1 VPQTLLAL
9 VALLAS
15 VAAIVWGA
23 ETFAEHLTDAS
34 ARLGVSTFALALLL
48 AGAEPEELATSV
60 TAALRGVPAIA
71 YGDVIGTNVAMC
83 TVALGLGALIAPLPF
98 GPRVRRYALLALP
111 VGVVAVAL
119 VWDGHLGRAEGA
131 LLVGLYATYVALIW
145 RVERHPPA
153 LGELSE
159 LDEDED
165 HDDDGPQAPV
175 GATGAAVSTRARS
188 RVGRD
193 LLLVLAG
200 LAAMAGGATVL
211 VEAVR
216 RLSGIEETQTKL
228 GLTVVGFA
236 TAFELVVL
244 AVSAA
249 RRGMPE
255 TVLASVVGSFAYNV
269 TMTLGAGALARPLTV
284 LAADQLHLPLL
295 AMLGAL
301 LFVLALALPTGR
313 LTRPA
318 GALLLAA
325 YPGFIALVLAS

>member
-34 ARLGVSTFALALLL
+34 TRLRVSAFALALLL

-98 GPRVRRYALLALP
+98 GPRVRRYAKLALP
-111 VGVVAVAL
+111 VGVIATVL
-119 VWDGHLGRAEGA
+119 IWDGHLGRAEGT
-131 LLVGLYATYVALIW
+131 LLVGLYAAYVALIW
-145 RVERHPPA
+145 IAERHPPA
-153 LGELSE
+153 LGELGE
-159 LDEDED
+159 LDD
-165 HDDDGPQAPV
+165 HDRQPQAAAPP
-175 GATGAAVSTRARS
+175 TGAAAPTQARS

-200 LAAMAGGATVL
+200 LAAMVGGATVL

-216 RLSGIEETQTKL
+216 RLSGIEETQTRL
-228 GLTVVGFA
+228 GLTLVGFA
-236 TAFELVVL
+236 TAFELIVL
-244 AVSAA
+244 AVAAA
-249 RRGMPE
+249 RRGMTE
-255 TVLASVVGSFAYNV
+255 TVLASVVGSFAYNT

-295 AMLGAL
+295 AMVGAL
-301 LFVLALALPTGR
+301 LAVLALALPTGR

-318 GALLLAA
+318 GALLLTA
-325 YPGFIALVLAS
+325 YPAFIFLVLAG

>member
-1 VPQTLLAL
+1 MLATLLAL
-9 VALLAS
+9 VGLLAS

-48 AGAEPEELATSV
+48 AGAEPEELATAV
-60 TAALRGVPAIA
+60 TAALRGVPSIA

-111 VGVVAVAL
+111 VGVVAVVL
-119 VWDGHLGRAEGA
+119 VWDGHLGRPEGA
-131 LLVGLYATYVALIW
+131 LLVGLYAAYVALIW
-145 RVERHPPA
+145 VAERHPPA

-159 LDEDED
+159 LDD
-165 HDDDGPQAPV
+165 HDDDEPQAAA
-175 GATGAAVSTRARS
+175 GATGAAVPTRARS

-193 LLLVLAG
+193 LLLVVAG

-216 RLSGIEETQTKL
+216 RISGIEETQTKL

-236 TAFELVVL
+236 TAFELIVL
-244 AVSAA
+244 AVAAA
-249 RRGMPE
+249 RRGMTE

-269 TMTLGAGALARPLTV
+269 TMTLGAGALARPLQV

-301 LFVLALALPTGR
+301 VAVLVLALPTGR

-325 YPGFIALVLAS
+325 YPCFVALVLVS

>member
-1 VPQTLLAL
+1 
-9 VALLAS
+9 
-15 VAAIVWGA
+15 
-23 ETFAEHLTDAS
+23 
-34 ARLGVSTFALALLL
+34 LALLL

-111 VGVVAVAL
+111 VGLVAVVL
-119 VWDGHLGRAEGA
+119 IWDGHLGRPEGA
-131 LLVGLYATYVALIW
+131 LLVGLYAAYVALIW
-145 RVERHPPA
+145 VAERHPPA

-159 LDEDED
+159 FDD
-165 HDDDGPQAPV
+165 HDHEPQPTAP
-175 GATGAAVSTRARS
+175 TGVAVPTRARS

-216 RLSGIEETQTKL
+216 RISGIEETQTKL

-244 AVSAA
+244 AVAAA
-249 RRGMPE
+249 RRGMTE

-284 LAADQLHLPLL
+284 LGADQLHLPLL

-325 YPGFIALVLAS
+325 YPAFIALVLAS

>member
-1 VPQTLLAL
+1 VPETLLAL

-83 TVALGLGALIAPLPF
+83 TVALGLAALIAPLPF

-111 VGVVAVAL
+111 VGVVAVVL
-119 VWDGHLGRAEGA
+119 VWDGHLGRGEGA
-131 LLVGLYATYVALIW
+131 LLVSLYAAYVALIW
-145 RVERHPPA
+145 VAERHPPSI
-153 LGELSE
+153 GEVSE
-159 LDEDED
+159 LDD
-165 HDDDGPQAPV
+165 HDHEPQPTAS
-175 GATGAAVSTRARS
+175 TGAAVPTRVRS

-284 LAADQLHLPLL
+284 LAANQLHLPLL

-301 LFVLALALPTGR
+301 LAVLALALPTGR

-325 YPGFIALVLAS
+325 YPAFIALVLAS

>member
-1 VPQTLLAL
+1 MPETLLAL
-9 VALLAS
+9 VALVAS

-83 TVALGLGALIAPLPF
+83 TVALGLAALIAPLPF

-111 VGVVAVAL
+111 VGVVAVVL
-119 VWDGHLGRAEGA
+119 VWDGHLGRPEGA
-131 LLVGLYATYVALIW
+131 LLVGLYAAYVALIW
-145 RVERHPPA
+145 VAERHPPSI
-153 LGELSE
+153 GEVSE
-159 LDEDED
+159 LDD
-165 HDDDGPQAPV
+165 HDHEPQPTAS
-175 GATGAAVSTRARS
+175 TGAAVPTRVRS

-244 AVSAA
+244 AVAAA

-301 LFVLALALPTGR
+301 LAVLALALPTGR

-325 YPGFIALVLAS
+325 YPAFIALVLAS

>member
-34 ARLGVSTFALALLL
+34 ARLRVSTFALALLL
-48 AGAEPEELATSV
+48 AGAEPEELVTSV
-60 TAALRGVPAIA
+60 TAALRGAPAIA

-83 TVALGLGALIAPLPF
+83 TVALGLGALVAPLPF

-111 VGVVAVAL
+111 VALIATVL
-119 VWDGHLGRAEGA
+119 VWDGHLGRTEGA
-131 LLVGLYATYVALIW
+131 LLVGLYAAYVALIW
-145 RVERHPPA
+145 RAERHPPA

-159 LDEDED
+159 LDD
-165 HDDDGPQAPV
+165 HDRQHQA
-175 GATGAAVSTRARS
+175 AAALTGAAVPTQARS

-216 RLSGIEETQTKL
+216 RISSIEETQTKL
-228 GLTVVGFA
+228 SLTVVGFA
-236 TAFELVVL
+236 TAFELIVL
-244 AVSAA
+244 AVAAA
-249 RRGMPE
+249 RRGMTE
-255 TVLASVVGSFAYNV
+255 TVLASVVGSFAYNT
-269 TMTLGAGALARPLTV
+269 TMTLGAGALARPLQV

-295 AMLGAL
+295 AMLGVL
-301 LFVLALALPTGR
+301 LAVLALALPTGR

-325 YPGFIALVLAS
+325 YPAFILLVLAS

>member
-34 ARLGVSTFALALLL
+34 ARLGVTTFALALLL

-60 TAALRGVPAIA
+60 TAALRGVPSIA

-111 VGVVAVAL
+111 VGVVAVVL
-119 VWDGHLGRAEGA
+119 VWDGHLGRGEGA
-131 LLVGLYATYVALIW
+131 LLVGLYAAYVVLIW
-145 RVERHPPA
+145 VAERHPPA

-159 LDEDED
+159 LDD
-165 HDDDGPQAPV
+165 HDDEPQAAA
-175 GATGAAVSTRARS
+175 GSAGAAVPTRARS

-193 LLLVLAG
+193 LLLVLTG

-216 RLSGIEETQTKL
+216 RISGIEETQSKL

-249 RRGMPE
+249 RRGMTE

-269 TMTLGAGALARPLTV
+269 TMTLGAGALARPLQV

-301 LFVLALALPTGR
+301 VAVLALALPTGR

-325 YPGFIALVLAS
+325 YPAFIALVLAG

>member
-1 VPQTLLAL
+1 VPQTLLAV

-34 ARLGVSTFALALLL
+34 ARLRVSTFALALLL
-48 AGAEPEELATSV
+48 AGAEPEELVTSV
-60 TAALRGVPAIA
+60 TAALRGAPAIA

-83 TVALGLGALIAPLPF
+83 TVALGLGALVAPLPF

-111 VGVVAVAL
+111 VALIATVL

-131 LLVGLYATYVALIW
+131 LLVGLYAAYVGLIW
-145 RVERHPPA
+145 RAERHPPA

-159 LDEDED
+159 LDD
-165 HDDDGPQAPV
+165 HDLQHQAAAAPV
-175 GATGAAVSTRARS
+175 GTAVPTQARS

-216 RLSGIEETQTKL
+216 RISGIEETQTKL
-228 GLTVVGFA
+228 SLTVVGFA
-236 TAFELVVL
+236 TALELIVL
-244 AVSAA
+244 AVAAA
-249 RRGMPE
+249 RRGMTE
-255 TVLASVVGSFAYNV
+255 TVLASVVGSFAYNT
-269 TMTLGAGALARPLTV
+269 TMTLGAGALARPLQV
-284 LAADQLHLPLL
+284 VAADQLHLPLL

-301 LFVLALALPTGR
+301 LAVLALALPTGR

-325 YPGFIALVLAS
+325 YSAFILLVLAS

>member
-1 VPQTLLAL
+1 MPQTLLAL

-83 TVALGLGALIAPLPF
+83 TVALGLGALLAPLPF

-111 VGVVAVAL
+111 VGLVAVVL
-119 VWDGHLGRAEGA
+119 VWDGHLGRPEGA
-131 LLVGLYATYVALIW
+131 LLVGLYAAYVGLIW
-145 RVERHPPA
+145 VAERQPPA

-159 LDEDED
+159 LDD
-165 HDDDGPQAPV
+165 HDDDPQSAA
-175 GATGAAVSTRARS
+175 GATAAAVPTRARS

-193 LLLVLAG
+193 LLLILAG

-249 RRGMPE
+249 RRGMTE

-269 TMTLGAGALARPLTV
+269 TMTLGAGALARPLQV

-301 LFVLALALPTGR
+301 VAVLALALPTGR

-325 YPGFIALVLAS
+325 YPAFIALVLAS

>member
-1 VPQTLLAL
+1 MPQTLLAL

-83 TVALGLGALIAPLPF
+83 TVALGLAALIAPLPF

-111 VGVVAVAL
+111 VGVVAVVL
-119 VWDGHLGRAEGA
+119 VWDGHLGRGEGA
-131 LLVGLYATYVALIW
+131 LLVGLYAAYVALIW
-145 RVERHPPA
+145 VAERHPPA
-153 LGELSE
+153 LGEVSE
-159 LDEDED
+159 LDD
-165 HDDDGPQAPV
+165 HDHEPQPA
-175 GATGAAVSTRARS
+175 ASTGAAVATRARS

-255 TVLASVVGSFAYNV
+255 TVLASVVGSFAYNL
-269 TMTLGAGALARPLTV
+269 TMTLGAGALARPLQV

-325 YPGFIALVLAS
+325 YPAFIALVLAS

>member
-23 ETFAEHLTDAS
+23 ETFAEHLADAS

-60 TAALRGVPAIA
+60 TAALRGVPSIA

-111 VGVVAVAL
+111 VGLVATVL
-119 VWDGHLGRAEGA
+119 VWDGHLGRPEGA
-131 LLVGLYATYVALIW
+131 LLVGLYAAYVALIW
-145 RVERHPPA
+145 VAERQPPA

-159 LDEDED
+159 RD
-165 HDDDGPQAPV
+165 HDDEPQA
-175 GATGAAVSTRARS
+175 AAGAAGVAVPTRARS

-216 RLSGIEETQTKL
+216 RISGIEETQTKL

-249 RRGMPE
+249 RRGMTE

-269 TMTLGAGALARPLTV
+269 TMTLGAGALARPLRV

-301 LFVLALALPTGR
+301 VAVLALALPTGR
-313 LTRPA
+313 LTRTA

-325 YPGFIALVLAS
+325 YPAFIALVLAS

>member
-9 VALLAS
+9 VVLLAS
-15 VAAIVWGA
+15 VAAMVWGA

-34 ARLGVSTFALALLL
+34 ARLRVSTFALALLL
-48 AGAEPEELATSV
+48 AGAEPEELVTSV
-60 TAALRGVPAIA
+60 TAALRGAPAIA
-71 YGDVIGTNVAMC
+71 YGDVIGTDVAMC
-83 TVALGLGALIAPLPF
+83 TVALGLGALVAPLPF

-111 VGVVAVAL
+111 VALIATVL

-131 LLVGLYATYVALIW
+131 LLVGLYAAYVGLVW
-145 RVERHPPA
+145 RAERHPPA

-159 LDEDED
+159 LDD
-165 HDDDGPQAPV
+165 HDRQHQAAVAP
-175 GATGAAVSTRARS
+175 TGAAVATQARS
-188 RVGRD
+188 RVGRE

-200 LAAMAGGATVL
+200 LAAMVGGATVL

-216 RLSGIEETQTKL
+216 RISGIEETQTKL
-228 GLTVVGFA
+228 SLTVVGFA
-236 TAFELVVL
+236 TAFELIVL
-244 AVSAA
+244 AVAAA
-249 RRGMPE
+249 RRGMTQ
-255 TVLASVVGSFAYNV
+255 TVLASVVGSFAYNT
-269 TMTLGAGALARPLTV
+269 TMTLGAGALARPLQV

-301 LFVLALALPTGR
+301 LAVLALALPTGR

-325 YPGFIALVLAS
+325 YPAFILLVLAS

>member
-83 TVALGLGALIAPLPF
+83 TVALGLAALIAPLPF

-131 LLVGLYATYVALIW
+131 LLVGLYAAYVALIW
-145 RVERHPPA
+145 MAERHPPA
-153 LGELSE
+153 LGEVSE
-159 LDEDED
+159 LDD
-165 HDDDGPQAPV
+165 HDDEPQPAA
-175 GATGAAVSTRARS
+175 GDSGAAVPTRARS

-269 TMTLGAGALARPLTV
+269 TMTLGAGALARPLQV

-325 YPGFIALVLAS
+325 YPAFIALVLAS

>member
-34 ARLGVSTFALALLL
+34 ARLRVSTFALALLL
-48 AGAEPEELATSV
+48 AGAEPEELVTSV
-60 TAALRGVPAIA
+60 TAALRGAPAIA

-83 TVALGLGALIAPLPF
+83 TVALGLGALVAPLPF

-111 VGVVAVAL
+111 VALIATVL

-131 LLVGLYATYVALIW
+131 LLVGLYAAYVGLIW
-145 RVERHPPA
+145 RAERHPPA

-159 LDEDED
+159 LDD
-165 HDDDGPQAPV
+165 HDRQHPPAAAP
-175 GATGAAVSTRARS
+175 TGAAVPTQARS
-188 RVGRD
+188 RVGRE

-200 LAAMAGGATVL
+200 LAAMAGGAAVL

-216 RLSGIEETQTKL
+216 RISGIEETQTKL
-228 GLTVVGFA
+228 SLTVVGFA
-236 TAFELVVL
+236 TAFELIVL
-244 AVSAA
+244 AVAAA
-249 RRGMPE
+249 RRGMTE
-255 TVLASVVGSFAYNV
+255 TVLASVVGSFAYNT
-269 TMTLGAGALARPLTV
+269 TMTLGAGALARPLQV

-301 LFVLALALPTGR
+301 LAVLALALPTGR

-325 YPGFIALVLAS
+325 YPAFILLVLAS

>member
-1 VPQTLLAL
+1 VPETLLAL
-9 VALLAS
+9 VALVAS

-34 ARLGVSTFALALLL
+34 ARVGVSTFALALLL

-83 TVALGLGALIAPLPF
+83 TVALGLAALIAPLPF

-111 VGVVAVAL
+111 VGLVAVVL
-119 VWDGHLGRAEGA
+119 VWDGHLGRPEGA
-131 LLVGLYATYVALIW
+131 LLVGLYAAYVALIW
-145 RVERHPPA
+145 VAERHPPA
-153 LGELSE
+153 LGEVSE
-159 LDEDED
+159 LDD
-165 HDDDGPQAPV
+165 HEPQPA
-175 GATGAAVSTRARS
+175 ASTGAAVPTRARS

-193 LLLVLAG
+193 LLLVVAG

-244 AVSAA
+244 AVAAA

-325 YPGFIALVLAS
+325 YPAFIALVLAS

>member
-1 VPQTLLAL
+1 MPQTLLAL
-9 VALLAS
+9 LALLAG
-15 VAAIVWGA
+15 VATIVWGA
-23 ETFAEHLTDAS
+23 ETFAEHLADAS
-34 ARLGVSTFALALLL
+34 TRLGVSTFALALLL
-48 AGAEPEELATSV
+48 AGAEPEELATAV
-60 TAALRGVPAIA
+60 TAALRGVPTIA

-83 TVALGLGALIAPLPF
+83 TVALGLGALLAPLPF
-98 GPRVRRYALLALP
+98 GARVRRYALLALP
-111 VGVVAVAL
+111 VGMVAAVL
-119 VWDGHLGRAEGA
+119 VWDGHLGRGEGA
-131 LLVGLYATYVALIW
+131 LLVGLYTAYVALIW
-145 RVERHPPA
+145 IAERQPPA

-159 LDEDED
+159 RDD
-165 HDDDGPQAPV
+165 HDGDLQPAAP
-175 GATGAAVSTRARS
+175 TGAVAPTRARS

-216 RLSGIEETQTKL
+216 RISGIEETQTKL

-244 AVSAA
+244 AVAAA
-249 RRGMPE
+249 RRGMTE
-255 TVLASVVGSFAYNV
+255 TVLASVVGSFAYNA
-269 TMTLGAGALARPLTV
+269 TMTLGAGALARPLRV

-301 LFVLALALPTGR
+301 LAVLALALPTGR

-325 YPGFIALVLAS
+325 YPAFIALVLAS

>member
-1 VPQTLLAL
+1 MTVPQTLLAL
-9 VALLAS
+9 VALLTS

-34 ARLGVSTFALALLL
+34 ARLGVTTFALALLL

-119 VWDGHLGRAEGA
+119 VWDGHLGRPEGA
-131 LLVGLYATYVALIW
+131 LLVGLYAAYVALIW
-145 RVERHPPA
+145 IAERHPPA

-159 LDEDED
+159 LDDHHDE
-165 HDDDGPQAPV
+165 PQAAA
-175 GATGAAVSTRARS
+175 GSTGAATPTRARS

-236 TAFELVVL
+236 TAFELIVL

-255 TVLASVVGSFAYNV
+255 TVLASVVGSFAYNA
-269 TMTLGAGALARPLTV
+269 TMTLGAGALARPLQV

-301 LFVLALALPTGR
+301 VVVLALALPTGR

-318 GALLLAA
+318 GGLLLAV
-325 YPGFIALVLAS
+325 YPVFIALVLAS

>member
-1 VPQTLLAL
+1 
-9 VALLAS
+9 
-15 VAAIVWGA
+15 
-23 ETFAEHLTDAS
+23 
-34 ARLGVSTFALALLL
+34 
-48 AGAEPEELATSV
+48 
-60 TAALRGVPAIA
+60 
-71 YGDVIGTNVAMC
+71 
-83 TVALGLGALIAPLPF
+83 
-98 GPRVRRYALLALP
+98 
-111 VGVVAVAL
+111 VVAVAL
-119 VWDGHLGRAEGA
+119 VWDGHLGRPEGA
-131 LLVGLYATYVALIW
+131 LLVGLYAAYVALIS
-145 RVERHPPA
+145 VAERQPPA

-159 LDEDED
+159 LND
-165 HDDDGPQAPV
+165 HDAGPQA
-175 GATGAAVSTRARS
+175 ATDSAGPTVSTRARS

-244 AVSAA
+244 AVSAV
-249 RRGMPE
+249 RRGMTE
-255 TVLASVVGSFAYNV
+255 TVLASVVGSFAYNA
-269 TMTLGAGALARPLTV
+269 TMTLGAGALARPLQV

-295 AMLGAL
+295 AVLGAL
-301 LFVLALALPTGR
+301 VAVLALALPTGR

-325 YPGFIALVLAS
+325 YPAFIALVLAS

>member
-1 VPQTLLAL
+1 MVLETLLAL
-9 VALLAS
+9 VALGLS

-23 ETFAEHLTDAS
+23 ETFAEHLADAS

-48 AGAEPEELATSV
+48 AGAEPEELAIAV
-60 TAALRGVPAIA
+60 TAALRGVPTIA
-71 YGDVIGTNVAMC
+71 YGDVIGTNVAIC
-83 TVALGLGALIAPLPF
+83 TVALGLGALLTPLPF
-98 GPRVRRYALLALP
+98 GARVRRYALLALP
-111 VGVVAVAL
+111 VGVVAAVL
-119 VWDGHLGRAEGA
+119 IWDGHLGRGEGA
-131 LLVGLYATYVALIW
+131 LLVGLYAAYVGLIW
-145 RVERHPPA
+145 LAERQPPA

-159 LDEDED
+159 R
-165 HDDDGPQAPV
+165 DDDQQQR
-175 GATGAAVSTRARS
+175 GATPYGAAVRARA

-193 LLLVLAG
+193 LLLVVVG

-216 RLSGIEETQTKL
+216 RISGVEETQTKL

-236 TAFELVVL
+236 TAFELIVL
-244 AVSAA
+244 AVAAA

-255 TVLASVVGSFAYNV
+255 TVLASVVGSFAYNA
-269 TMTLGAGALARPLTV
+269 TMTLGAGALARPLQV
-284 LAADQLHLPLL
+284 LAADQLHVPVL

-301 LFVLALALPTGR
+301 LAVLALALPAGK

-325 YPGFIALVLAS
+325 YPCFITLVLIT

>member
-1 VPQTLLAL
+1 V
-9 VALLAS
+9 
-15 VAAIVWGA
+15 I
-23 ETFAEHLTDAS
+23 
-34 ARLGVSTFALALLL
+34 
-48 AGAEPEELATSV
+48 
-60 TAALRGVPAIA
+60 AALRGVPSIA

-83 TVALGLGALIAPLPF
+83 TVALGLGALLAPLPF

-111 VGVVAVAL
+111 VGVVAAVL
-119 VWDGHLGRAEGA
+119 VWDGHLGRGEGA
-131 LLVGLYATYVALIW
+131 VLVGLYAAYVGLIW
-145 RVERHPPA
+145 VAERQPPA

-159 LDEDED
+159 LDD
-165 HDDDGPQAPV
+165 HDGEPQATVTP
-175 GATGAAVSTRARS
+175 TGAVPTRARS

-216 RLSGIEETQTKL
+216 RISGIEETQTKL

-236 TAFELVVL
+236 TAFELIVL

-269 TMTLGAGALARPLTV
+269 TMTLGAGALARPLRV
-284 LAADQLHLPLL
+284 LNADQLHLPLL

-301 LFVLALALPTGR
+301 LTVLALALPTGR
-313 LTRPA
+313 LTHPA

-325 YPGFIALVLAS
+325 YPAFIALILAS

>member
-9 VALLAS
+9 VALLAG

-34 ARLGVSTFALALLL
+34 ARLRVSTFALALLL
-48 AGAEPEELATSV
+48 AGAEPEELVTSV
-60 TAALRGVPAIA
+60 TAALRGAPAIA

-83 TVALGLGALIAPLPF
+83 TVALGLGALVAPLPF

-111 VGVVAVAL
+111 VALIATVL

-131 LLVGLYATYVALIW
+131 LLVGLYAAYVGLIW
-145 RVERHPPA
+145 RAERHPPA

-159 LDEDED
+159 LDD
-165 HDDDGPQAPV
+165 HDRQHQAAAAP
-175 GATGAAVSTRARS
+175 TGAAVPTQARS
-188 RVGRD
+188 RVGRE

-216 RLSGIEETQTKL
+216 RISSIEETQTKL
-228 GLTVVGFA
+228 SLTVVGFA
-236 TAFELVVL
+236 TAFELIVL
-244 AVSAA
+244 AVAAA
-249 RRGMPE
+249 RRGMTE
-255 TVLASVVGSFAYNV
+255 TVLASVVGSFAYNT
-269 TMTLGAGALARPLTV
+269 TMTLGAGALARPLQV

-301 LFVLALALPTGR
+301 LAVLALALPTGR

-325 YPGFIALVLAS
+325 YPAFILLVLAS

>member
-34 ARLGVSTFALALLL
+34 ARLGVTTFALALLL

-83 TVALGLGALIAPLPF
+83 TVALGLAALITPLPF

-111 VGVVAVAL
+111 VGVVAVGL
-119 VWDGHLGRAEGA
+119 VWDGHLGRGEGA
-131 LLVGLYATYVALIW
+131 LLVSLYAAYVALIW
-145 RVERHPPA
+145 VAERHPPT

-159 LDEDED
+159 LDD
-165 HDDDGPQAPV
+165 HDDEPQAAAGST
-175 GATGAAVSTRARS
+175 GATVPTRARS

-216 RLSGIEETQTKL
+216 RLSGIEEIQTKL

-249 RRGMPE
+249 RRGMTE

-269 TMTLGAGALARPLTV
+269 TLTLGAGAVARPLQV

-301 LFVLALALPTGR
+301 LAVLALALPTGR

-325 YPGFIALVLAS
+325 YPAFIALVLAS

>member
-34 ARLGVSTFALALLL
+34 ARLRVSTFALALLL
-48 AGAEPEELATSV
+48 AGAEPEELVTSV
-60 TAALRGVPAIA
+60 TAALRGAPAIA

-83 TVALGLGALIAPLPF
+83 TVALGLGALVAPLPF

-111 VGVVAVAL
+111 VALIATVL

-131 LLVGLYATYVALIW
+131 LLVGLYAAYVGLIW
-145 RVERHPPA
+145 RAERHPPA

-159 LDEDED
+159 LDD
-165 HDDDGPQAPV
+165 HDRQHQAAAAP
-175 GATGAAVSTRARS
+175 TGAAVPTQTRS
-188 RVGRD
+188 RVGRE

-216 RLSGIEETQTKL
+216 RISSIEETQTKL
-228 GLTVVGFA
+228 SLTVVGFA
-236 TAFELVVL
+236 TAFELIVL
-244 AVSAA
+244 AVAAA
-249 RRGMPE
+249 RRGMTE
-255 TVLASVVGSFAYNV
+255 TVLASVVGSFAYNT
-269 TMTLGAGALARPLTV
+269 TMTLGAGALARPLQV

-301 LFVLALALPTGR
+301 LAVLALALPTGR

-325 YPGFIALVLAS
+325 YPAFILLVLAS

>member
-1 VPQTLLAL
+1 VSPP
-9 VALLAS
+9 S
-15 VAAIVWGA
+15 WGA

-71 YGDVIGTNVAMC
+71 YGEVIGTNVAMC
-83 TVALGLGALIAPLPF
+83 TVALGLAALIAPLPF

-119 VWDGHLGRAEGA
+119 VWDGHLGRPEGA
-131 LLVGLYATYVALIW
+131 LLVGLCGAYVALIW
-145 RVERHPPA
+145 VAERHPPA
-153 LGELSE
+153 LSELSE
-159 LDEDED
+159 LDDHHDE
-165 HDDDGPQAPV
+165 PQAAA
-175 GATGAAVSTRARS
+175 GAAGAAVPTRARS

-193 LLLVLAG
+193 LLWVLAG
-200 LAAMAGGATVL
+200 LADMAGGATVL

-236 TAFELVVL
+236 TAFELIVL

-269 TMTLGAGALARPLTV
+269 TMTLGAGALARPLQV

-301 LFVLALALPTGR
+301 MAVLALALPTGR

-325 YPGFIALVLAS
+325 YPAFIALVLAS

>member
-1 VPQTLLAL
+1 MPQTLLAL

-34 ARLGVSTFALALLL
+34 TRLGVSTFALALLL

-83 TVALGLGALIAPLPF
+83 TVALGLAALIAPLPF
-98 GPRVRRYALLALP
+98 GARVRRYALLALP
-111 VGVVAVAL
+111 VGLVAVVL
-119 VWDGHLGRAEGA
+119 VWDGHLGRGEGA
-131 LLVGLYATYVALIW
+131 LLVGLYAAYVALIW
-145 RVERHPPA
+145 VAERQPPA

-159 LDEDED
+159 LDD
-165 HDDDGPQAPV
+165 HDDEPQAAA
-175 GATGAAVSTRARS
+175 GSAGAAVPTRARS

-193 LLLVLAG
+193 LLLVLTG

-216 RLSGIEETQTKL
+216 RISGIEETQTKL

-249 RRGMPE
+249 RRGMTE

-269 TMTLGAGALARPLTV
+269 TMTLGAGALARPLQV

-295 AMLGAL
+295 AMLGSLVA
-301 LFVLALALPTGR
+301 VLALALPTGR
-313 LTRPA
+313 LARPA

-325 YPGFIALVLAS
+325 YPAFITLVLAS

>member
-1 VPQTLLAL
+1 MPETLLAL

-83 TVALGLGALIAPLPF
+83 TVALGLAALIAPLPF

-111 VGVVAVAL
+111 VGLVAVVL
-119 VWDGHLGRAEGA
+119 VWDGHLGRPEGA
-131 LLVGLYATYVALIW
+131 LLVGLYAAYVALIW
-145 RVERHPPA
+145 VAERHPPA
-153 LGELSE
+153 LGEVSE
-159 LDEDED
+159 LDD
-165 HDDDGPQAPV
+165 HDHEPQPA
-175 GATGAAVSTRARS
+175 ASTGAAVPTRARS

-193 LLLVLAG
+193 LLLVVAG

-301 LFVLALALPTGR
+301 LAVLALALPTGR

-325 YPGFIALVLAS
+325 YPAFIALVLAS